1 MKHGRMENLLDILPI
16 LSRHSGMKDVK
27 KYLEHRA
34 RKSIKPREGGE
45 YSGYS
50 AYPGHTSPS

>member
-1 MKHGRMENLLDILPI
+1 MWSQKYSTYISYMHIWDIL
-16 LSRHSGMKDVK
+16 H
-27 KYLEHRA
+27 
-34 RKSIKPREGGE
+34 KSIKPGEGGE